1 MDISYTDY
9 EDSGYTVLNPDTIA
23 GYLEETGTFASFF
36 EHYEER
42 PPQLALVRAITRCF
56 NESCIGIFEAG
67 TGVGKSLAYLL
78 PAMEWALQNKTRIV
92 ISTGTINL
100 QHQLIEKDVPAALQ
114 ILGYTEESV
123 PTVLIKGR
131 QNYICLRRLMQSLQE
146 PDLFQQDI
154 ADLKTLQSWASEAVE
169 GTRSELSFVP
179 SPALWAKVCSE
190 SDNCLGQR
198 CAFYSSCFVMKLKKK
213 AEKAAILIVNHHLLF
228 ADLARRKEG
237 AGYDGAAVLPVF
249 KAIIFDEAHTIEESA
264 SMFFSRT
271 FSRFELARA
280 VYSLYRIKRGV
291 TTGCLEK
298 IAMASPRAELRAAII
313 TALTKT
319 QTAFAALEAAGLQ
332 FCSTAFSL
340 SFTQASPVQTRQLLA
355 VCKTVYAELSV
366 LTTKLSVLISSAE
379 PDKDSPQEEAVR
391 EGGLILSR
399 LQDIAVTLEHF
410 FTWKE
415 ESGSVFWVEKV
426 STPAG
431 IVPRFNQTPVDMSLL
446 LRRAV
451 FEPFDTVIAASATLT
466 IGKTFTYWLGRTGL
480 YHFTDKEVVT
490 GSFDSPFPYEQN
502 VLLNIPTDAPLP
514 DADTFQSFVNEAVVK
529 LIEIT
534 GGRTLVLFTSYESL
548 KISCAYTREKL
559 PDMEILQQGESDRSK
574 LLRQFT
580 ENVASTL
587 FATASFWVGIDVRGE
602 ALSHVVLV
610 KLPFPVPADPIFNAR
625 AAAIEKNGGSSFMQ
639 LSVPEAVV
647 QFRQGFGRLMRSQT
661 DRGIVTLLDKRVLT
675 KQYGKIFIESLPK
688 TKQCFASLHEIVYSI
703 ENFLY

>member
-1 MDISYTDY
+1 MYTSDNEY
-9 EDSGYTVLNPDTIA
+9 EDSGLALLNPDIVA
-23 GYLEETGTFASFF
+23 GYLAETGTFASFF
-36 EHYEER
+36 DYYEER
-42 PPQLALVRAITRCF
+42 PQQLALVRVITRCF
-56 NESCIGIFEAG
+56 NENCIGVFEAG

-78 PAMEWALQNKTRIV
+78 PAMEWAKKNKIRIV

-100 QHQLIEKDVPAALQ
+100 QHQLIEKDVPAALK
-114 ILGYTEESV
+114 ILGYTEESL

-131 QNYICLRRLMQSLQE
+131 QNYICLRRLVQSLQE

-154 ADLKTLQSWASEAVE
+154 EDLKAIQLWAADAEE

-179 SPALWAKVCSE
+179 SSQVWTKVCSE

-198 CAFYSSCFVMKLKKK
+198 CAFHTSCFVMKLKKK
-213 AEKAAILIVNHHLLF
+213 AEKAAVLIVNHHLLF
-228 ADLARRKEG
+228 ADLASRKEG
-237 AGYDGAAVLPVF
+237 AGYDGTAVLPSF
-249 KAIIFDEAHTIEESA
+249 KAIIFDEAHTMEESA

-271 FSRFELARA
+271 FSRFELTRA
-280 VYSLYRIKRGV
+280 VSALYRVKRGIP
-291 TTGCLEK
+291 TGCLDK
-298 IAMASPRAELRAAII
+298 IAMVSPRAELRTVII
-313 TALTKT
+313 TALAKM
-319 QTAFAALEAAGLQ
+319 QTAFSALEAAGLQ

-340 SFTQASPVQTRQLLA
+340 SFMQASPAKTQQLLA
-355 VCKTVYAELSV
+355 VCKAFYAEL
-366 LTTKLSVLISSAE
+366 TTITVKLSVLITSAE

-410 FTWKE
+410 FTWKAE
-415 ESGSVFWVEKV
+415 TGSVFWVEKL
-426 STPAG
+426 STAAG
-431 IVPRFNQTPVDMSLL
+431 IIPRFNQTPVDMSTL
-446 LRRAV
+446 LRHAV
-451 FEPFDTVIAASATLT
+451 FEPFDTVIAASATLK
-466 IGKTFTYWLGRTGL
+466 IGKTFNYWLGRTGL
-480 YHFTDKEVVT
+480 YNFTDKEIVT
-490 GSFDSPFPYEQN
+490 ASFDSPFPYQQN

-514 DADTFQSFVNEAVVK
+514 DAECFQDFVNDAVVK

-548 KISCAYTREKL
+548 KLSCAYTREKL
-559 PDMEILQQGESDRSK
+559 PDMEILQQGEADRSK

-580 ENVASTL
+580 ENVSSTL

-610 KLPFPVPADPIFNAR
+610 KLPFPVPSDPIFNAR

-661 DRGIVTLLDKRVLT
+661 DRGIVTVLDKRVLT
-675 KQYGKIFIESLPK
+675 KQYGRIFIESLPK
-688 TKQCFASLHEIVYSI
+688 TKQCFASLSEIVYSI
-703 ENFLY
+703 ESFLY